1 MIFWLNN
8 KRLRC
13 FFKRL
18 RNCSPLLFTLGIL
31 RSSIFWG
38 KAMGFSKTFLLLVG
52 VVFSSLSAFAA
63 IETHD
68 FANELER
75 KRYQSFIEEMR
86 CPKCQNQNLAGSDSA
101 ISIDL
106 RNKLYEM
113 IKLDKSDKE
122 ITDFMVERYGDYILY
137 RPRVTPAT
145 YVLWGAP
152 IALLVIGIVVV
163 ILILQRRRRLAIAQ
177 VSQHLTDEEQT
188 RLNSLLNSADK
199 MNDATKN
206 TDNNTRKDE
215 EPRS

>member
-1 MIFWLNN
+1 
-8 KRLRC
+8 
-13 FFKRL
+13 
-18 RNCSPLLFTLGIL
+18 
-31 RSSIFWG
+31 
-38 KAMGFSKTFLLLVG
+38 MGFSIKIFLLFVSLA
-52 VVFSSLSAFAA
+52 FSSLSAFAA
-63 IETHD
+63 IETHE

-86 CPKCQNQNLAGSDSA
+86 CPKCQNQNLAGSDSP

-106 RNKLYEM
+106 RSKLYEM
-113 IKLDKSDKE
+113 IKLEKSDKE

-163 ILILQRRRRLAIAQ
+163 ILILHRRRRLAITQ
-177 VSQHLTDEEQT
+177 LSQHLTDEEQA

-199 MNDATKN
+199 TNDATKN
-206 TDNNTRKDE
+206 TDNNSRKDE
-215 EPRS
+215 EPRL

>member
-1 MIFWLNN
+1 M
-8 KRLRC
+8 
-13 FFKRL
+13 
-18 RNCSPLLFTLGIL
+18 
-31 RSSIFWG
+31 
-38 KAMGFSKTFLLLVG
+38 
-52 VVFSSLSAFAA
+52 VFSVKAFMLFVCSLFLSLNSFAA
-63 IETHD
+63 IETHE
-68 FANELER
+68 FSNELER

-152 IALLVIGIVVV
+152 IGLLVIGVVVV
-163 ILILQRRRRLAIAQ
+163 ILILHRRRRLALTQ
-177 VSQHLTDEEQT
+177 VSQHLSDEEQA
-188 RLNSLLNSADK
+188 RLNSLLNSGGKASELSK
-199 MNDATKN
+199 KSE
-206 TDNNTRKDE
+206 NNFRNDE